1 MPLLLLSLAGCS
13 NETSSSSE
21 AEPSYEVKWATPT
34 GAPTLAFYNQA
45 SNENWLSSSN
55 PAKDVLPHFA
65 DNAYDALVF
74 DGSQA
79 LTNIATNNRNY
90 VLAEWISGGTFYVVS
105 TQHDASKT
113 WDSKPRVDA
122 FMNMGNVSKAFRDLA
137 KSAWS
142 WGEYASSTDGSI
154 TYGAAVSDV
163 QKDLSSLLQAGSV
176 ENDPYDYYI
185 LAEPAYSA
193 LMSRFKAKGLPLNL
207 VYDIQAEFK
216 KAHDG
221 ADVPAA
227 AIFVNKTSYVEHKD
241 AIDAWLNVTKQ
252 AIQDAASDLAPI
264 ASKVAESDEEGNI
277 NKRFGLHSSA
287 IQTMINLHGATSNPF
302 HYHTDL
308 DTKQKKMDYANSFQ
322 TALGAPVFDS
332 NLFLG

>member
-1 MPLLLLSLAGCS
+1 MNKTIFLMPLLLLSLAGCS

-137 KSAWS
+137 KNAWS
-142 WGEYASSTDGSI
+142 WNTLLRPTYRSPMAPPSPTSKKIFPLCLKRARLKTILTIITSSRS
-154 TYGAAVSDV
+154 
-163 QKDLSSLLQAGSV
+163 Q
-176 ENDPYDYYI
+176 PI
-185 LAEPAYSA
+185 LR
-193 LMSRFKAKGLPLNL
+193 L
-207 VYDIQAEFK
+207 
-216 KAHDG
+216 
-221 ADVPAA
+221 
-227 AIFVNKTSYVEHKD
+227 
-241 AIDAWLNVTKQ
+241 
-252 AIQDAASDLAPI
+252 
-264 ASKVAESDEEGNI
+264 
-277 NKRFGLHSSA
+277 
-287 IQTMINLHGATSNPF
+287 
-302 HYHTDL
+302 
-308 DTKQKKMDYANSFQ
+308 
-322 TALGAPVFDS
+322 
-332 NLFLG
+332 